1 MPIQLFFCLLL
12 ASSAFAADD
21 SQNVSF
27 DKPVQIPEAV
37 LQPGKYSIRLEDRLA
52 DRAIVRI
59 TGPDHA
65 DHYLLTVP
73 SKTLKAAGAG
83 LIFFPDSAGTAALN
97 GWECNGCKRPLE
109 FVYPKDEAVKLTAEM
124 GKPVLAYDPSYDK
137 LPDNLSPADRKVVT
151 LWLLAPKTVSPQ
163 GRGEGLTAA
172 KYSAPR
178 TVASAE
184 PLPKTMPKT
193 ASLAFLELLAGFLSF
208 VAGTVAFLWR
218 KVSALPKVWKMAGL
232 TMIGGMVAGFALPMA
247 SSYQTTQVYVPS
259 TAQIAAQ
266 VSPAKADLEVERLKA
281 RNRRLEA
288 LLAALRE
295 KNAE

>member
-37 LQPGKYSIRLEDRLA
+37 LQPGKYSIRLEDRMA

-59 TGPDHA
+59 TGPGGVE
-65 DHYLLTVP
+65 HYLLTVP
-73 SKTLKAAGAG
+73 SKALKASGAG
-83 LIFFPDSAGTAALN
+83 LIFFPSSAGTAALN
-97 GWECNGCKRPLE
+97 GWECAGCKRPLE
-109 FVYPKDEAVKLTAEM
+109 FVYPKDEAVKLTAET

-137 LPDNLSPADRKVVT
+137 LPDDLSPADRKVVT
-151 LWLLAPKTVSPQ
+151 LWLLAPKAVTPE
-163 GRGEGLTAA
+163 GKGEGLTAA

-178 TVASAE
+178 KLASAQ

-193 ASLAFLELLAGFLSF
+193 ASLAFLELLAGILSF
-208 VAGTVAFLWR
+208 VAGIIAFLWR

-232 TMIGGMVAGFALPMA
+232 TMIGGMVLGFALPIA
-247 SSYQTTQVYVPS
+247 SSYQTAQVYLPS
-259 TAQIAAQ
+259 PAQLA
-266 VSPAKADLEVERLKA
+266 PAKADSEVERLKA